1 MFDLLFRKLNVRN
14 ARRYKRFR
22 ADFLVRYQIN
32 GRGGVRITN
41 ARDIGAGGIRFWTD
55 ERVPESSL
63 VNISVYL
70 PPLERSVEATAQ
82 VLRTRKVKKG
92 LLYYVAVKF
101 LELSGQDREAINEF
115 AESLSQDEGA
125 SLLID
130 HADIVVRKRS

>member
-1 MFDLLFRKLNVRN
+1 MFDLLFRKLKGAN

-22 ADFLVRYQIN
+22 ADFLVKYQVG
-32 GRGGVRITN
+32 GRGEVRITN
-41 ARDIGAGGIRFWTD
+41 AQDIGAGGIRFWS
-55 ERVPESSL
+55 EEPVPESCL
-63 VNISVYL
+63 VNINVYL

-82 VLRTRKVKKG
+82 VLRTRKVRKG

-115 AESLSQDEGA
+115 AENLSQNKGA
-125 SLLID
+125 SFLID